1 MAGDKNS
8 GDQTEQA
15 TPKKL
20 RDARK
25 KGEVPK
31 SKDLSSTAVLVVWV
45 ALGALLW
52 RYVFTQLTEPFQA
65 ALQSVAQPS
74 IYAMKSV
81 GLASAK
87 AFVLVSL
94 ALLVPAAVF
103 AALVEFVQVGPVFT
117 FEKMRPQFDRMSPV
131 EGLKRMFS
139 ADNLFEVGKSVL
151 KAGVLVLVVWA
162 VIGSQFANLAA
173 LPQGGPEG
181 AMSAMGS
188 LTFRLLATTV
198 AVFALV
204 AGADVTYQRLAF
216 AKKMRMSKRDLRQE
230 GKEAEGDPM
239 LKARRRQ
246 LHQEWSS
253 RNVVE
258 AARGATALVMN
269 PTHVAVALAYDPE
282 EHPAPVVTAKGLG
295 ALALEMRAAAEGEG
309 VPVIRNIAVARAL
322 NERAALDDVVPA
334 DLFAA
339 VAEVIVFARRMR
351 TDAERAARA
360 AEAADAPDPAASA
373 DAA

>member
-25 KGEVPK
+25 KGDVPK
-31 SKDLSSTAVLVVWV
+31 SKDLGSTAVLVVWL
-45 ALGALLW
+45 ALGAMLW
-52 RYVFTQLTEPFQA
+52 RFVFAELVEPFQA
-65 ALQSVAQPS
+65 MFQSVASPS
-74 IYAMKSV
+74 VYAMKSV

-87 AFVLVSL
+87 AFVLVST
-94 ALLVPAAVF
+94 ALLVPAAAF
-103 AALVEFVQVGPVFT
+103 ATLVEFGQVGPVFT
-117 FEKMRPQFDRMSPV
+117 FEKMRPQLDRMSPA
-131 EGLKRMFS
+131 EGLKKMFS
-139 ADNLFEVGKSVL
+139 ADNLFEVGKSLL
-151 KAGVLVLVVWA
+151 KAVLMVGVVWA
-162 VIGSQFANLAA
+162 VVGTEFPHLAA

-181 AMSAMGS
+181 TLSALGS
-188 LTFRLLATTV
+188 LTVRLLATTV

-204 AGADVTYQRLAF
+204 AAADVTYQRMAF
-216 AKKMRMSKRDLRQE
+216 AKKMRMSKRDLKQE

-282 EHPAPVVTAKGLG
+282 EHPAPIVTAKGLG

-351 TDAERAARA
+351 TDAERAAKA
-360 AEAADAPDPAASA
+360 AEEADAPASA
-373 DAA
+373 APAGAA